1 MGGNWFN
8 ISFHFCFYIIDVY
21 QNIKDKILKETI
33 AKIAPEGN
41 VITHEEKIFRITARL
56 IAAIPLARPTPI
68 IAPTS
73 VCVVEIGSPVAEAKT
88 TVIAVAN

>member
-1 MGGNWFN
+1 M
-8 ISFHFCFYIIDVY
+8 
-21 QNIKDKILKETI
+21 
-33 AKIAPEGN
+33 
-41 VITHEEKIFRITARL
+41 ITHEEKIFRIIARL